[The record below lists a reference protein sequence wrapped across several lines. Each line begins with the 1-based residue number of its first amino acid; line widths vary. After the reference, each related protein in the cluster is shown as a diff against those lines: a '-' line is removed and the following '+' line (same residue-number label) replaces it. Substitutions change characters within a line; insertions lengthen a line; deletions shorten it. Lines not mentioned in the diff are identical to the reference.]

1 MNIVSYGGGT
11 DSTAMIIECFNRGVK
26 IDYILFADTGAEKT
40 HTYEYVKNFSKW
52 CVGHGF
58 PKIITVKKAGNGETL
73 EQECIR
79 TKSLPSIAYGYKKC
93 SQKFKIQPQDMFF
106 NNCTEV
112 KEIWKQGGKVN
123 KFIGYDTT
131 ESSRAEKI
139 NIRERAEPNK
149 KYNYVYPLIEWGI
162 PRKQCL
168 EIIKDAGLCL
178 PGKSACYF
186 CPSSKVS
193 EIKQLKHTYPLLFDR
208 AIALED
214 NANLTKIK
222 GLGREFSWRDAVLS
236 DDMFEDEFDLMP
248 EMICECFEP

>member
-1 MNIVSYGGGT
+1 MNIVAYGGGT
-11 DSTAMIIECFNRGVK
+11 DSTAMIIECFNRCIK
-26 IDYILFADTGAEKT
+26 IDYILFADTGAEKP

-52 CVGHGF
+52 CLDHDF
-58 PKIITVKKAGNGETL
+58 PEIITVKKAGNMETL
-73 EQECIR
+73 EEECFR
-79 TKSLPSIAYGYKKC
+79 MNSLPSIAYGFKTC
-93 SQKFKIQPQDMFF
+93 SQKYKMQPQDKFF
-106 NNCTEV
+106 NNNLYA
-112 KEIWKQGGKVN
+112 KEIWKRGELITKM
-123 KFIGYDTT
+123 IGFDCT
-131 ESSRAEKI
+131 EVRRAESVMIKF
-139 NIRERAEPNK
+139 K
-149 KYNYVYPLIEWGI
+149 SDKYKLWFPLIEWGI
-162 PRKQCL
+162 SRKKCL

-208 AIALED
+208 AVALED